1 MWPTLVRSL
10 AVLAVVLALVVPH
23 RPGPTRSSEPL
34 RTRHLLPD
42 GSPKYT
48 NRLASEPS
56 PYLRQ
61 HAHNPVNWYPWG
73 EEAFAAAR
81 AQNKPIFLSIGYAT
95 CHWCHVMEEESFED
109 EEIAAYLND
118 NYVAIK
124 VDREQRPDVDGV
136 YMTAVQTMGVGGGW
150 PLNVW
155 LTPDGKPFY
164 GGTYFPPRAGDRG
177 RKAGFLEFLQTLATA
192 YRDDPARIDTITADL
207 VGRLERALG
216 TRPAAETLPG
226 AVALKLGSVQ
236 TLATFEPEHGGFGS
250 APKFPRTVAIELLLR
265 WHRRTGDPEA
275 LQAVVRTLEAMERG
289 GIHDQVGGG
298 FHRYATDDAWNVPHF
313 EKMLPDQALLAI
325 AYLEG
330 YQAAGRADFAA
341 TARRTLE
348 FMIREMTD
356 PDGGFWSAFDADS
369 EGHEG
374 RFYTWTPDEMTA
386 VLDPDTLA
394 FVATHLGQA
403 DLDGRGVL
411 HLKQPVPEDGRARFD
426 AALAA
431 LYEAR
436 AKRVRPLVDRKVI
449 AAWNGLAIS
458 AMARGGRVLDDPG
471 FTASAVRAAEFALGT
486 LADGDRLYRS
496 ALDGTASGP
505 AFLDD
510 YAFLVAGL
518 IDLFETTGDPRWLS
532 RAIALQRTLDRRFA
546 DPAGGWFRTA
556 DDHEKLLVREKPD
569 YDGAEPAGSS
579 VAVQNALRLH
589 ELTTDDAWRVVAD
602 RALMAAAPTLTST
615 PSSMPRM
622 LCALDFRLDTPKE
635 IVVVRP
641 EGDRAT
647 ALMEPLRTTFLPNAV
662 FAVLTPDAEP
672 AVAEVVPLVAEKPL
686 KDGKPTAYV
695 CEKQVCRL
703 PTTDPVALATE
714 VKQVTPLP

>member
-23 RPGPTRSSEPL
+23 RQGPSRPTEPP

-48 NRLASEPS
+48 NRLAGEPS

-61 HAHNPVNWYPWG
+61 HAHNPVDWYPWG

-81 AQNKPIFLSIGYAT
+81 AQNKPVFLSIGYAT

-109 EEIAAYLND
+109 EEIAAYLNA
-118 NYVAIK
+118 NYIAIK

-177 RKAGFLEFLQTLATA
+177 RKAGFLDFLQTLATS
-192 YRDDPARIDTITADL
+192 YRDDPARIETITADI
-207 VGRLERALG
+207 VGRVESALG
-216 TRPAAETLPG
+216 SRPAGDALPG
-226 AVALKLGSVQ
+226 PMALKLGSVQ
-236 TLATFEPEHGGFGS
+236 TLATFEPEHGGFGA

-265 WHRRTGDPEA
+265 WHRRTGDPDA

-298 FHRYATDDAWNVPHF
+298 FHRYATDEAWHVPHF
-313 EKMLPDQALLAI
+313 EKMLPDQALLAV

-330 YQAAGRADFAA
+330 YQAAGRSDFAA
-341 TARRTLE
+341 TARRTLD

-386 VLDPDTLA
+386 VLDPDTVA
-394 FVATHLGQA
+394 FVATYLGQA
-403 DLDGRGVL
+403 DLEGRGVL
-411 HLKQPVPEDGRARFD
+411 HLKQPVPADARARFD

-436 AKRVRPLVDRKVI
+436 AKRVRPLVDHKVVT
-449 AAWNGLAIS
+449 AWNGLAIS
-458 AMARGGRVLDDPG
+458 AMARGGRVLDEPT
-471 FTASAVRAAEFALGT
+471 FTAAAVRAADFALGT

-496 ALDGTASGP
+496 ALDGEASGP

-518 IDLFETTGDPRWLS
+518 IDLFETTGDPRWLA
-532 RAIALQRTLDRRFA
+532 RAIALQGTLDRRFA

-556 DDHEKLLVREKPD
+556 NDHETLLVREKPD

-579 VAVQNALRLH
+579 VAVQNALRLN

-602 RALMAAAPTLTST
+602 RALMAAAPILTST
-615 PSSMPRM
+615 PGAMPRM

-641 EGDRAT
+641 KGDPAT

-662 FAVLTPDAEP
+662 FAVLTPEAEP
-672 AVAEVVPLVAEKPL
+672 AVARLVPLVAEKPL

-703 PTTDPVALATE
+703 PTTDPTALATD
-714 VKQVTPLP
+714 VKRVTPLP